1 MAHAKLSPSS
11 AVRWATCAGSVVLSE
26 GLPERRSMPA
36 ARGTVCHDISASALL
51 GSDMSSWV
59 GRTVFVGREGIVPE
73 VAPGVLKVTVDEDMI
88 EAVEQYVAEAR
99 AAMEG
104 ADDVRIEQKVSI
116 EKYTGEEGATGTAD
130 LIILKGRRLEV
141 RDAKFGWHKVE
152 AEQNWQGM
160 LYALGALDEYEL
172 ITDIDEVLIVIHQPE
187 HGGPREWLTTP
198 VELRRFGVRM
208 LSAALQVKR
217 AENDYAEIFEESNT
231 VTPAEWEAEYLK
243 PSNDGCRYC
252 PARATC
258 PALKAEVDAAV
269 AQDFDDL
276 TDDGLGAWMSMV
288 ERVEAWMKAVRA
300 KVERRLMG
308 RKHVPGFKL
317 VIGRRGARK
326 FQDEALAEA
335 QLYAGLGDAAFK
347 KELITPTTAEKLLK
361 KDKPTLW
368 LEIAKGITQ
377 SEGKPSVAPESDKRE
392 AYQPGASADEFEVLT
407 EEE

>member
-172 ITDIDEVLIVIHQPE
+172 IQEIDEVLIAIHQPE

-208 LSAALQVKR
+208 LSAALRVTL
-217 AENDYAEIFEESNT
+217 AENDAQSPSEPDWQER
-231 VTPAEWEAEYLK
+231 YLK

-258 PALKAEVDAAV
+258 PALKREVDTAV

-276 TDDGLGAWMSMV
+276 TDDGLGTSMSMV
-288 ERVEAWMKAVRA
+288 ERVEAWTKAVRA
-300 KVERRLMG
+300 EVERRLMS
-308 RKHVPGFKL
+308 RKHVPGYKL

-326 FQDEALAEA
+326 WKDEAAVEA
-335 QLYAGLGDAAFK
+335 YLQKAIGEAAYV
-347 KELITPTTAEKLLK
+347 KELLSPSAAEKLLK
-361 KDKPTLW
+361 KGNPDAWTFVAA
-368 LEIAKGITQ
+368 EVTQ

-392 AYQPGASADEFEVLT
+392 VYTPGASVDEFEVL
-407 EEE
+407 EDAS